1 MISSSIQPTL
11 FDQIQVDEYEAVE
24 EEQKLKQ
31 ETESQQQKATTNLQR
46 SARQLRAMELLA
58 VVTGMSHVQA
68 EEVLKKTGGAL
79 ELARLPEQALAGL
92 PHIGEVRAKKI
103 SAMTGWAKLISEAE
117 TDQRTQIRSPAD
129 VANLLMLDMSLL
141 EREQLRVVGLDT
153 KNNVCFVDT
162 VYSGSLNTAVVRV
175 AEVLRMAILMNCASI
190 IMAHNHP
197 SGDVSPSPED
207 IRVTEAI
214 REAGERLD
222 IKVLDHLIIG
232 GNRYL
237 SLKEKGLGFS

>member
-222 IKVLDHLIIG
+222 IRVLDHLIIG